1 MRRYHLFGLPA
12 LVMTLLVGCN
22 SDTRQLLNQAESRWR
37 DGNYDDALRMNML
50 VYERDPRGRYAG
62 RALMNLGNIYY
73 LNQRRL
79 NEAVEAYQKLVSELP
94 SEPEALKARER
105 LAGIYAND
113 MGDLTQAIHEYEQI
127 LASEELED
135 RAEIQFRLADA
146 YFRLNDFDRA
156 LRELRRLQ
164 EQGINGHLADQV
176 NLKIGNVYQIRKRHE
191 DALVPLQAVSES
203 PCLECR
209 RRALLNLMET
219 HEQLYDFD
227 KAMEV
232 VRRLDPNQ
240 GHEQIQ
246 RELARLADKRK
257 RVDSGTIASWDGR

>member
-1 MRRYHLFGLPA
+1 MKPYRIAGVLAA
-12 LVMTLLVGCN
+12 LTILLGGCN
-22 SDTRQLLNQAESRWR
+22 SDTRQLLDQAESRWR
-37 DGNYDDALRMNML
+37 DGNYDDAIRLNML

-79 NEAVEAYQKLVSELP
+79 NEAIEAYQKLVAELP
-94 SEPEALKARER
+94 GKPEALSARER

-113 MGDLTQAIHEYEQI
+113 IGDLTQAIHEYEKL
-127 LASEELED
+127 LASEEVEN
-135 RAEIQFRLADA
+135 RAEIRFRLADA

-164 EQGINGHLADQV
+164 EQGISGHLADQV

-227 KAMEV
+227 KAMED
-232 VRRLDPNQ
+232 VRKLDPNQ
-240 GHEQIQ
+240 DQEQIQ

-257 RVDSGTIASWDGR
+257 RVDSGKIPFWDLR